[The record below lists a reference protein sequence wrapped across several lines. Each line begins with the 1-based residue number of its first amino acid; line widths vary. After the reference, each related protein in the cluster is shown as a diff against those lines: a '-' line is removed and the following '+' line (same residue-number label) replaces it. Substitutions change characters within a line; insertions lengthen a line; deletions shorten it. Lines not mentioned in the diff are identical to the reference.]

1 MLKGVGV
8 GAAAFD
14 LNEIGWRKIL
24 HVLIVDNKGL
34 DGADDDLRM
43 APIIAMFFED
53 HGGVI
58 IAEVFDEVLFGLL
71 VELDSVNEEKDTLG
85 VAGLEEELDDRGGD
99 KGFTGAGGH
108 LEQEAGV
115 ALVRA
120 GLQFAHCFDLI
131 ITQDAEFFIVRIAGT
146 RGGVLKAGIT
156 QIVRVLR
163 DGDEIRFDRFLR
175 KAAWIGL
182 EGAAVADGF
191 ARGELGD
198 DLGVAVF
205 EVPEIVNIAIGEDD
219 EAHVLGIGVG
229 ARLLFADEGIFLLPF
244 SFDDE

>member
-1 MLKGVGV
+1 M
-8 GAAAFD
+8 
-14 LNEIGWRKIL
+14 
-24 HVLIVDNKGL
+24 
-34 DGADDDLRM
+34 
-43 APIIAMFFED
+43 
-53 HGGVI
+53 
-58 IAEVFDEVLFGLL
+58 
-71 VELDSVNEEKDTLG
+71 
-85 VAGLEEELDDRGGD
+85 
-99 KGFTGAGGH
+99 GGH
-108 LEQEAGV
+108 LEQKAGV

-131 ITQDAEFFIVRIAGT
+131 
-146 RGGVLKAGIT
+146 IT

-205 EVPEIVNIAIGEDD
+205 EIPEIVNIAIGEDD
-219 EAHVLGIGVG
+219 KAHVLGIGVG

-244 SFDDE
+244 SFDDEEGKVVLIEEKVIGIPLAGMLEVLTEGIEIMLGDGCAGFEMDGGRAVLIREEAPASGAQECVDLDACLGF